1 MVAEIVDCKCV
12 GVHMILMS
20 CACDIQYGMRYPHAV
35 HEMPISYPHGG
46 HNDNQLPTW
55 WAYDNHLPTWWAC
68 DVPQEYLLSLL
79 LCS

>member
-1 MVAEIVDCKCV
+1 MVAEIVGCKCV

-35 HEMPISYPHGG
+35 HEMPISYPHAVHEMPISYPHGG

-55 WAYDNHLPTWWAC
+55 
-68 DVPQEYLLSLL
+68 
-79 LCS
+79 